1 MNNVP
6 MMISGKDLNY
16 ITDMLNWNL
25 IALKKARHFV
35 NEVTDPE
42 MKALFQRSVDM
53 HKKHYMF
60 LLNMLS

>member
-6 MMISGKDLNY
+6 NMISGKDLHY

-25 IALKKARHFV
+25 IALKKARHYLSHIKDEDV
-35 NEVTDPE
+35 KMAVQKSYD
-42 MKALFQRSVDM
+42 L

-60 LLNMLS
+60 LLNLLG